1 MNTNDLIFL
10 ICIIILLIAVIILAL
25 RLFLLRSSIRS
36 ISKELENT
44 LSSDYNRQLKIDLS
58 DEALNELAVNINKN
72 LDAQKKLK
80 LKEERSRRQLEQSV
94 ADIAHD
100 LRTPLTVVKGN
111 LQLLDSEALSEKG
124 RQYLDVSTKKTE
136 ALKNMVD
143 EFFEL
148 SVLESDPT
156 PARLETIDLTA
167 FLTEF
172 LIDHEELIRA
182 HSLEPEIQLQEREI
196 NVSANRE
203 MLQRVFENLIS
214 NILKYANNS
223 FFIKLTENGTI
234 TVGNKL
240 AGGVTIDTEH
250 IFDRTYRADKARSS
264 GSAGLGL
271 YIAKLLMEKQNGTI
285 TASDSA
291 GILSFRLEFPGTS
304 HY

>member
-1 MNTNDLIFL
+1 MNTNDLIILVF
-10 ICIIILLIAVIILAL
+10 IIILFIAVIILSL
-25 RLFLLRSSIRS
+25 RLFLLRRNIRS

-44 LSSDYNRQLKIDLS
+44 LSPDYNRQLKIDLS
-58 DEALNELAVNINKN
+58 DHELNNLAVIINKN
-72 LDAQKKLK
+72 LDEQKKLK

-111 LQLLDSEALSEKG
+111 LQLLNSESLSEKG

-172 LIDHEELIRA
+172 LIDHEELIRS
-182 HSLEPEIQLQEREI
+182 HSLEPEIQLPGKEI
-196 NVSANRE
+196 TVRANRE

-214 NILKYANNS
+214 NILKYANDS
-223 FFIKLTENGTI
+223 FFIKLADNGTI

-240 AGGVTIDTEH
+240 KDGVYIDTDH

-285 TASDSA
+285 TASDNA
-291 GILSFRLEFPGTS
+291 AILSFRLEFTNEK
-304 HY
+304 

>member
-214 NILKYANNS
+214 NILKYAHNN
-223 FFIKLTENGTI
+223 FFIKLTENGSL

-291 GILSFRLEFPGTS
+291 GILSFRLEFTKP
-304 HY
+304 

>member
-58 DEALNELAVNINKN
+58 DDTLNDLAVNINKN

-196 NVSANRE
+196 NVYANRE

-291 GILSFRLEFPGTS
+291 GILSFRLEFTKP
-304 HY
+304 

>member
-223 FFIKLTENGTI
+223 FFIKLTENGSL

-250 IFDRTYRADKARSS
+250 IFNRTYRADKARSS

-291 GILSFRLEFPGTS
+291 GILSFRLEFTKP
-304 HY
+304 

>member
-58 DEALNELAVNINKN
+58 DEALNDLAVNINKN

-182 HSLEPEIQLQEREI
+182 HSLEPEIQMQEREI

-223 FFIKLTENGTI
+223 FFIKLAENGTI

-291 GILSFRLEFPGTS
+291 GILSFRLEFTKP
-304 HY
+304 

>member
-1 MNTNDLIFL
+1 M
-10 ICIIILLIAVIILAL
+10 LAML
-25 RLFLLRSSIRS
+25 VLAPL
-36 ISKELENT
+36 
-44 LSSDYNRQLKIDLS
+44 YG
-58 DEALNELAVNINKN
+58 ALTYARMVVRRVRALQDRRERELAQI
-72 LDAQKKLK
+72 DQR
-80 LKEERSRRQLEQSV
+80 RSQFMT
-94 ADIAHD
+94 DIAHD

-111 LQLLDSEALSEKG
+111 LQLLDSEALSDKG

-240 AGGVTIDTEH
+240 ASGVTIDTEH

-291 GILSFRLEFPGTS
+291 GILSFRLEFTKP
-304 HY
+304 

>member
-25 RLFLLRSSIRS
+25 RFFLLRSSIRS
-36 ISKELENT
+36 ISKELEKT
-44 LSSDYNRQLKIDLS
+44 LTSDYNRQLKIDLS
-58 DEALNELAVNINKN
+58 DNALNDLAVSINKN
-72 LDAQKKLK
+72 LDEQKKLK

-196 NVSANRE
+196 NISANRE

-223 FFIKLTENGTI
+223 FFIKLAENGSI

-291 GILSFRLEFPGTS
+291 GILSFRLEFTKP
-304 HY
+304 

>member
-291 GILSFRLEFPGTS
+291 GIISFRLEFTKP
-304 HY
+304 

>member
-1 MNTNDLIFL
+1 MNTNDLIIL
-10 ICIIILLIAVIILAL
+10 VCIIILFIAVIILSL
-25 RLFLLRSSIRS
+25 RLFLLRRNIRS

-44 LSSDYNRQLKIDLS
+44 LSPDYNRQLKIDLS
-58 DEALNELAVNINKN
+58 DHELNNLAVIINKN
-72 LDAQKKLK
+72 LDEQKKLK

-111 LQLLDSEALSEKG
+111 LQLLNSESLSEKG

-172 LIDHEELIRA
+172 LIDHEELIRS
-182 HSLEPEIQLQEREI
+182 HSLEPEIQLPGKEI
-196 NVSANRE
+196 TVRANRE

-214 NILKYANNS
+214 NILKYANDS
-223 FFIKLTENGTI
+223 FFIKLADNGTI

-240 AGGVTIDTEH
+240 KDGVYIDTDH

-285 TASDSA
+285 TASDNA
-291 GILSFRLEFPGTS
+291 AILSFRLEFTNEK
-304 HY
+304 

>member
-203 MLQRVFENLIS
+203 LLQRVFENLIS
-214 NILKYANNS
+214 NILKYAHNS
-223 FFIKLTENGTI
+223 FFIKLAENGSL

-291 GILSFRLEFPGTS
+291 GILSFRLEFTKP
-304 HY
+304 

>member
-10 ICIIILLIAVIILAL
+10 ICIIILLIAVILLAL
-25 RLFLLRSSIRS
+25 RLFLLKSNIRS
-36 ISKELENT
+36 ISKELEKT
-44 LSSDYNRQLKIDLS
+44 LSSDYNRQLRVDLS
-58 DEALNELAVNINKN
+58 DNSLNDLVVNINKN
-72 LDAQKKLK
+72 LDEQKKLK

-124 RQYLDVSTKKTE
+124 RQYLDVSTKKTV

-156 PARLETIDLTA
+156 PSRLETIDLTA

-172 LIDHEELIRA
+172 LIDHEELIRS

-214 NILKYANNS
+214 NILKYAHNS
-223 FFIKLTENGTI
+223 FFIKLAENGTI

-240 AGGVTIDTEH
+240 ASGVTIDTEH

-291 GILSFRLEFPGTS
+291 GILSFRLEFTKP
-304 HY
+304 

>member
-1 MNTNDLIFL
+1 MNTNDLIIL
-10 ICIIILLIAVIILAL
+10 VCIIILFIAVIILSL
-25 RLFLLRSSIRS
+25 RLFLLRRNIRS

-44 LSSDYNRQLKIDLS
+44 LSPDYNRQLKIDLS
-58 DEALNELAVNINKN
+58 DHELNNLAVIINKN
-72 LDAQKKLK
+72 LDKQKKLK

-111 LQLLDSEALSEKG
+111 LQLLNSESLSEKG

-172 LIDHEELIRA
+172 LIDHEELIRS
-182 HSLEPEIQLQEREI
+182 HSLEPEIQLPGKEK
-196 NVSANRE
+196 NVFANRE

-214 NILKYANNS
+214 NILKYANDS
-223 FFIKLTENGTI
+223 FFIKLADNGII

-240 AGGVTIDTEH
+240 KDGVTIDTDH

-291 GILSFRLEFPGTS
+291 AILTFRLEFTNDK
-304 HY
+304 

>member
-1 MNTNDLIFL
+1 MNTNDLIIL
-10 ICIIILLIAVIILAL
+10 ICIIILLIAVIILTL
-25 RLFLLRSSIRS
+25 RLFLIRSNIRS
-36 ISKELENT
+36 ISKELEKT
-44 LSSDYNRQLKIDLS
+44 LSSDYNRQLRVDLS
-58 DEALNELAVNINKN
+58 DNSLNDLVVNINKN
-72 LDAQKKLK
+72 LDEQKKLK

-111 LQLLDSEALSEKG
+111 LQLLDSESLSEKG
-124 RQYLDVSTKKTE
+124 RQYLDVSTKKTV

-172 LIDHEELIRA
+172 LIDHEELIRS
-182 HSLEPEIQLQEREI
+182 HSLEPEIQLPGKEI
-196 NVSANRE
+196 TVSANQE

-214 NILKYANNS
+214 NILKYAGDS
-223 FFIKLTENGTI
+223 FFIKLTDSGTI
-234 TVGNKL
+234 TVGNKI
-240 AGGVTIDTEH
+240 AAGVTIDTEH

-291 GILSFRLEFPGTS
+291 GILTFRLDFPS
-304 HY
+304 P

>member
-10 ICIIILLIAVIILAL
+10 ICIIILLIAVIILTL
-25 RLFLLRSSIRS
+25 RLFLIRSNIRS
-36 ISKELENT
+36 ISKELEKT
-44 LSSDYNRQLKIDLS
+44 LSSDYNRQLRVDLS
-58 DEALNELAVNINKN
+58 DNSLNDLVVNINKN
-72 LDAQKKLK
+72 LDEQKKLK

-124 RQYLDVSTKKTE
+124 RQYLDVSTKKTV

-148 SVLESDPT
+148 SVLESDPA

-172 LIDHEELIRA
+172 LIDHEELIRS
-182 HSLEPEIQLQEREI
+182 HSLEPEIQLPGKEI
-196 NVSANRE
+196 TVSANQE

-214 NILKYANNS
+214 NILKYAGDS
-223 FFIKLTENGTI
+223 FFIKLTDSGTI
-234 TVGNKL
+234 TVGNKI
-240 AGGVTIDTEH
+240 AAGVTIDTEH

-264 GSAGLGL
+264 SSAGLGL

-291 GILSFRLEFPGTS
+291 GILTFHLDFPS
-304 HY
+304 P

>member
-44 LSSDYNRQLKIDLS
+44 LKSDYNRQIKIDLS
-58 DEALNELAVNINKN
+58 DEALNELAVHINKN

-223 FFIKLTENGTI
+223 FFIKLAENGTI

-291 GILSFRLEFPGTS
+291 GILSFRLEFTKP
-304 HY
+304 

>member
-25 RLFLLRSSIRS
+25 RLFLLRNSIRS

-44 LSSDYNRQLKIDLS
+44 LSSDYNRQLRVDLS
-58 DEALNELAVNINKN
+58 DNSLNDLAVNINKN

-148 SVLESDPT
+148 SVLESDPS

-223 FFIKLTENGTI
+223 FFIKLAENGTI

-291 GILSFRLEFPGTS
+291 GILSFRLEFTKP
-304 HY
+304 

>member
-1 MNTNDLIFL
+1 MSTNDLIML

-44 LSSDYNRQLKIDLS
+44 LSSDYNRQLKIDLT
-58 DEALNELAVNINKN
+58 DNALNDLAVSINKN
-72 LDAQKKLK
+72 LDEQKKLK

-111 LQLLDSEALSEKG
+111 LQLLDSESLSEKG

-182 HSLEPEIQLQEREI
+182 HSLEPVIQLQEREI
-196 NVSANRE
+196 NISANRE

-223 FFIKLTENGTI
+223 FFIKLAENGSL

-271 YIAKLLMEKQNGTI
+271 YITKLLMEKQNGTI